1 MNLQFYVEKM
11 NSSDVFKNF
20 MKENPSAFACSGF
33 FIIDK
38 TGKETNKQ
46 HFDFW
51 VPETGGKLP
60 AHQGSQIDKTD
71 NEETR
76 LSSDT
81 ESSGNDTSEA
91 KGNEQEGKLMSFQ
104 FEDMQIVPLENYG
117 KIPEKLSLE
126 QDIDFDDVEKIILE
140 RMDKEGMK
148 DKIQKMLFSLQMK
161 EGKNFLIATVFVP
174 KLGLITATVNLEKME
189 IDEFEK
195 KSFMDMINVFKKKGK
210 S

>member
-20 MKENPSAFACSGF
+20 MKENSSAYACSGF
-33 FIIDK
+33 FLIDK

-51 VPETGGKLP
+51 IPEATSP
-60 AHQGSQIDKTD
+60 
-71 NEETR
+71 
-76 LSSDT
+76 SS
-81 ESSGNDTSEA
+81 ERG
-91 KGNEQEGKLMSFQ
+91 GKLMSFQ
-104 FEDMQIVPLENYG
+104 LEDMQLVPLENYG
-117 KIPEKLSLE
+117 KIPDKIFLE
-126 QDIDFDDVEKIILE
+126 QDIDFDKVEKIILE
-140 RMDKEGMK
+140 RMEKESMK

-161 EGKNFLIATVFVP
+161 EGRNFLIVTVFVP
-174 KLGLITATVNLEKME
+174 KLGLITATIDLEKME

-210 S
+210 EHK